1 VGCVYGKIGGNLNP
15 RRNETQARCGMGGS
29 MADKMA
35 TDGAEYAEQTFNH
48 QSQAIHN
55 GLYDFMLL
63 LVMETASFRDE
74 DARVADTR

>member
-1 VGCVYGKIGGNLNP
+1 
-15 RRNETQARCGMGGS
+15 